1 MKYSGTVSGNQI
13 LSSQKSMTDD
23 GRFDGMRELILDA
36 SCIEENTADENY
48 IKLISAVANAQS
60 KTNPFIRNAVILNS
74 SEDGQALAAYYQ
86 SLAEST
92 GWDIELFKTEAEA
105 RSWLKGV
112 KG

>member
-36 SCIEENTADENY
+36 SCIEENTADEND

-86 SLAEST
+86 SLGEST